1 MARNFLDSPVPR
13 YLQLADLFRQRIAR
27 GTWPVGHRLPSL
39 EELVAQFN
47 VARVTVRQ
55 AVELL
60 ARDGLVSRQP
70 GRGTFV
76 TARPDRGRFISVVG
90 SLTELA
96 RGYVDTQ
103 PKIINIEENVAS
115 PPLAEGEGT
124 PAPRYAFMRRLHA
137 RDGHSYCV
145 INIYLDERIFQKA
158 PEIFRNK
165 TVIPVLTAMK
175 GVKIARA
182 RQVLAIGTAD
192 MEIAKLLE
200 LPIGAPVAE
209 VRRVFTDPHGTVI
222 YLAEVTYRGDAVL
235 VEMDLKP

>member
-1 MARNFLDSPVPR
+1 MAKKFLDSPVPR

-39 EELVAQFN
+39 EQLAAEFE

-55 AVELL
+55 AIGLL
-60 ARDGLVSRQP
+60 AEDELVSRQQ

-76 TARPDRGRFISVVG
+76 TGKPSRGRFISVVG
-90 SLTELA
+90 SLAELA
-96 RGYVDTQ
+96 RGYADTQ
-103 PKIINIEENVAS
+103 PKIINIEESVAS
-115 PPLAEGEGT
+115 PPLAEGEGE
-124 PAPRYAFMRRLHA
+124 PAPSYAFMRRLHA
-137 RDGHSYCV
+137 REGHAYCV

-158 PEIFRNK
+158 PEEFRRK
-165 TVIPVLTAMK
+165 PVIPLLTAMK
-175 GVKIARA
+175 GLKIAKA
-182 RQVLAIGTAD
+182 RQVLTIGTAG
-192 MEIAKLLE
+192 MENAKLLD

-209 VRRVFTDPHGTVI
+209 VRRIFIDGKGTVL